1 VTGRDA
7 AGIGP
12 GQTLFQFV
20 RHWSR
25 RWNGPADRERSDRGR
40 HVLVTETVYARRHQ
54 SEVTVND
61 VADEL
66 AVDQSGASRMVSQ
79 AVAQGYLVMS
89 ASQSDARR
97 RTVGLTD
104 AGLALLDAAHTWQE
118 STFAALTQDW
128 TPGERAE
135 FHRAMSRLISR
146 SADLAGDH

>member
-1 VTGRDA
+1 M
-7 AGIGP
+7 
-12 GQTLFQFV
+12 
-20 RHWSR
+20 
-25 RWNGPADRERSDRGR
+25 
-40 HVLVTETVYARRHQ
+40 LVTETVYARRHQ